1 MRYLL
6 GLVLVA
12 ALIAGGLFMYAGHLP
27 GPAIEIV
34 KPVKYVGQT
43 TTVEVAVT
51 APGARLSNLQISFE
65 QNGKQT
71 PLVSLSQPA
80 AAEIKRDGADRVR
93 VTRTIGR
100 EAIPALKSGPARI
113 VVTAERPV
121 LFGVR
126 QAQSTASHD
135 VQVRLERPTIA
146 VISTKHYIN
155 LGGSEMVVYRA
166 TPADVESGVKV
177 GDLKY
182 PGYPASGAKVE
193 GVHITDP
200 AVKIAFIAL
209 RYDQDVNTPMFAYA
223 TDEAGNSARADFDR
237 MTFPKPFKK
246 SRIDLDDKFLGRVVP
261 AILDT
266 TTEVN
271 PQGDMLQRFLV
282 VNGELRR
289 KNAEQIAGFAK
300 QSAPEI
306 LWGGAVFHPFTNSAV
321 EAAFAD
327 QRTYIYQGK
336 EVDRQ
341 THLGFDLARVVNSPV
356 VAANRGNVLY
366 AAPLGIYGNC
376 IILDHGMGVQSLY
389 GHLSSIS
396 VQTGQMVEKEQEMGK
411 SGMTGLAGGDHLH
424 FTMLVNG
431 QMVNPVEWWDA
442 HWIQDRIL
450 RKLHEASG
458 S

>member
-155 LGGSEMVVYRA
+155 LGGSRVHRA
-166 TPADVESGVKV
+166 SLRPGCQYTDV
-177 GDLKY
+177 
-182 PGYPASGAKVE
+182 
-193 GVHITDP
+193 
-200 AVKIAFIAL
+200 
-209 RYDQDVNTPMFAYA
+209 
-223 TDEAGNSARADFDR
+223 
-237 MTFPKPFKK
+237 
-246 SRIDLDDKFLGRVVP
+246 RV
-261 AILDT
+261 
-266 TTEVN
+266 
-271 PQGDMLQRFLV
+271 R
-282 VNGELRR
+282 
-289 KNAEQIAGFAK
+289 
-300 QSAPEI
+300 
-306 LWGGAVFHPFTNSAV
+306 
-321 EAAFAD
+321 
-327 QRTYIYQGK
+327 
-336 EVDRQ
+336 
-341 THLGFDLARVVNSPV
+341 
-356 VAANRGNVLY
+356 
-366 AAPLGIYGNC
+366 
-376 IILDHGMGVQSLY
+376 HG
-389 GHLSSIS
+389 
-396 VQTGQMVEKEQEMGK
+396 
-411 SGMTGLAGGDHLH
+411 
-424 FTMLVNG
+424 
-431 QMVNPVEWWDA
+431 
-442 HWIQDRIL
+442 
-450 RKLHEASG
+450 
-458 S
+458 